1 MGAPFVRMSDDEMAD
16 LLVLVKDADS
26 VELKVTVSDT
36 AKVPVLE
43 ALDVDPLE
51 AQIRQVFFFDTPD
64 LDLDRHGVVVRARR
78 VQGRG
83 DDTVVKLRP
92 VVPDQLPPKLR
103 QRPEFVVEVDT
114 MPGGYLCSASLKGV
128 PPRASVRDTVAG
140 RAPLRQLF
148 TKEQRN
154 YFADHVPEGIALDD
168 LSVLGPIHVLKL
180 KYTPAELARKLVGE
194 MWLYPDGSRIIEL
207 STKCSVTEVF
217 QAAVESKVFQSSK
230 GIDTSGQQH
239 TKTRTAAEVFAR
251 ELQEARSR

>member
-36 AKVPVLE
+36 AKLPVLD

-64 LDLDRHGVVVRARR
+64 LDLDRAGLVVRARR

-92 VVPDQLPPKLR
+92 VVPDELTPRLR
-103 QRPEFVVEVDT
+103 RLPEFVVEVDT
-114 MPGGYLCSASLKGV
+114 MPGGHVCSASLKGT
-128 PPRASVRDTVAG
+128 PTRASVRDAAAG
-140 RAPLRQLF
+140 RAPISRLF
-148 TKEQRN
+148 SKEQRSF
-154 YFADHVPEGIALDD
+154 FAGHAPEGLGLDD

-180 KYTPAELARKLVGE
+180 KFQPRELARKV
-194 MWLYPDGSRIIEL
+194 
-207 STKCSVTEVF
+207 
-217 QAAVESKVFQSSK
+217 
-230 GIDTSGQQH
+230 
-239 TKTRTAAEVFAR
+239 
-251 ELQEARSR
+251 